1 MPTGC
6 FCCASACVFHNWLQV
21 INVPYLCGFR
31 SWNTMRSVCSSCK
44 PLAMSSAIVTISS
57 SGSASP
63 AKYRDKRHKSYLPGM
78 FLHDKTSMM
87 WGMRV
92 NKHAL
97 SLCVIRKNASSLST
111 GARKYDLIILRLR
124 PSMHITTAKV
134 SSYSGFITGI
144 HLLVVLPPSNVGHD
158 LPWLGSLEMSIQEWL
173 SRNGALVARR
183 CYNCYLAPQSVHART
198 WHTAS
203 WSKPAARSSMKSNP
217 GIPPHEERSCWC
229 WWCWQT
235 HLQTALQVF
244 FPM

>member
-1 MPTGC
+1 MLRQIQTHLLDYINQSTFAKMPTGC

-44 PLAMSSAIVTISS
+44 PLAMSSAIVTMSS

-63 AKYRDKRHKSYLPGM
+63 AKYRDKRHNKLYLPGM

-124 PSMHITTAKV
+124 PSMHIATAKV
-134 SSYSGFITGI
+134 SSSSGYRHST
-144 HLLVVLPPSNVGHD
+144 SC
-158 LPWLGSLEMSIQEWL
+158 
-173 SRNGALVARR
+173 GAATSEQ
-183 CYNCYLAPQSVHART
+183 CRT
-198 WHTAS
+198 WFALTRLTRNFN
-203 WSKPAARSSMKSNP
+203 PAVA
-217 GIPPHEERSCWC
+217 I
-229 WWCWQT
+229 
-235 HLQTALQVF
+235 
-244 FPM
+244 